1 MCLLIS
7 IYDVFFFLFFF
18 KGRSLKFRR
27 YRNFSNLF
35 SKLSESTFS
44 QRNKQV
50 SVKKYR
56 VKSTRL
62 AVLQGIS

>member
-7 IYDVFFFLFFF
+7 IYDVVLFFF

-27 YRNFSNLF
+27 YHNFANLF